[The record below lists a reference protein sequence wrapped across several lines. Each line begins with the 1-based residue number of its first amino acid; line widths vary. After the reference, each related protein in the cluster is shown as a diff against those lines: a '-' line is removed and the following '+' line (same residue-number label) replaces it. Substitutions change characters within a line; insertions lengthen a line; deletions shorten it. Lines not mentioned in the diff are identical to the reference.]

1 MSSQMK
7 LALAAL
13 LLFSSSLQP
22 ALAAHND
29 PKDVAAIRD
38 VLESFR
44 TSIIKKD
51 KTTFVNLFFSDKPE
65 HVTWQFVDDDI
76 RVARFKEFASEPSK
90 ALRVPEWNYLSF
102 IDDITKAGAEP
113 GEEIIRNVVID
124 TDGEIAS
131 VNFDYSFLLNG
142 KETNWGRE
150 MMHLVRTEDGW
161 KIISV
166 IFSQRDPAS
175 EK

>member
-1 MSSQMK
+1 MSSVK
-7 LALAAL
+7 TLAVAAL
-13 LLFSSSLQP
+13 LLFSSSVQP

-29 PKDVAAIRD
+29 PKDVAAIGE

-44 TSIIKKD
+44 VSIIKKD
-51 KTTFVNLFFSDKPE
+51 KAAFVSLFFSDKPE

-76 RVARFKEFASEPSK
+76 RVARFKEFASAPSK
-90 ALRVPEWNYLSF
+90 ALRVPEWNHLAF

-113 GEEIIRNVVID
+113 SEEVIRNVVID
-124 TDGEIAS
+124 TDGEVAS
-131 VNFDYSFLLNG
+131 VNFDYSFLLDG

-150 MMHLVRTEDGW
+150 MMHLVRTEGGW

-175 EK
+175 E

>member
-1 MSSQMK
+1 MSPLKK
-7 LALAAL
+7 LAFASL
-13 LLFSSSLQP
+13 LLLSSSLQP

-29 PKDVAAIRD
+29 PKDVAAIRE
-38 VLESFR
+38 VVEAFR

-51 KTTFVNLFFSDKPE
+51 KVTFVGLFFSDKPE
-65 HVTWQFVDDDI
+65 HLTWQFVDDDI

-90 ALRVPEWNYLSF
+90 ALRVPEWNHLAF

-113 GEEIIRNVVID
+113 SEEVIRNVVID
-124 TDGEIAS
+124 TDGEVAS
-131 VNFDYSFLLNG
+131 VNFDYSFFLDG

-166 IFSQRDPAS
+166 IFSQRDPVA
-175 EK
+175 K